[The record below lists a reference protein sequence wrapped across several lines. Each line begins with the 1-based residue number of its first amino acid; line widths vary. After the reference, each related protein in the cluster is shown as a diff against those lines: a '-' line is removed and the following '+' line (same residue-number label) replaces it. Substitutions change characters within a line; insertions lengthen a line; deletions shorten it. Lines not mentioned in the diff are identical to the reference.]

1 MKEVIIY
8 EFQLEKIY
16 EALRITSNIHNC
28 NLGKTCH
35 DRMVRQSL
43 KYADNALK
51 GKKDER
57 VPYV

>member
-1 MKEVIIY
+1 MKEVTIY
-8 EFQLEKIY
+8 EFQLKQIY
-16 EALRITSNIHNC
+16 EALRLTNNIHKC

-35 DRMVRQSL
+35 DRIVRQAL
-43 KYADNALK
+43 EYADNALK